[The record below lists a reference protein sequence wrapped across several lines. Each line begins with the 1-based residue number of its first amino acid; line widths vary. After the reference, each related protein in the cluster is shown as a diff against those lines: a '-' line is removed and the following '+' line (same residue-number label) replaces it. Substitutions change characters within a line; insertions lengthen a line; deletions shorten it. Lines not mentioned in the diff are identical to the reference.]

1 MSRDLP
7 LGAAPSIVAC
17 VRIGACFVWALG
29 TAISV
34 RGQTAAIEVGQ
45 SAGVSTE
52 SIASAAVQVRGLA
65 EPVRGLRLHVE
76 GSWGDRSRPESN
88 FQSDVFGTAYPY
100 GGKAQVI
107 EAYAEWDRL
116 GHGLRAV
123 KGGRYRTP
131 FGLSSASDHA
141 YIGFLRPPLIRYGG
155 YYALSSG
162 YLEHGVDVLVGVPW
176 LSAELSVGRP
186 ADVGDA
192 IRHDGVNRVG
202 RVQASVG
209 SLIVGSSY
217 IDTNPYNPRRFARGR
232 ARFSG
237 IDARWMFRGVQL
249 RGEWIDGQPFD
260 GTRTAGG
267 YVDAIVHTRAM
278 GPVTALARVERLGY
292 DTTSP
297 RRLFTRRFGGAVR
310 VRAWQQ
316 LSVSAGVSHQRGQ
329 LTQRRPTAFDIGVT
343 WALRKDVLVAP

>member
-1 MSRDLP
+1 MGCDLS
-7 LGAAPSIVAC
+7 LASARS
-17 VRIGACFVWALG
+17 IGACLRVGACLAGALG
-29 TAISV
+29 TATIV

-45 SAGVSTE
+45 SAGASTE
-52 SIASAAVQVRGLA
+52 SIASAAVQIRGLA

-76 GSWGDRSRPESN
+76 GAWGDRSRPESTLP
-88 FQSDVFGTAYPY
+88 SDAFGTAYPY

-116 GHGLRAV
+116 GRGLRAI

-162 YLEHGVDVLVGVPW
+162 YLEHGLDVLVGVPW

-192 IRHDGVNRVG
+192 IRHEGVNRVG
-202 RVQASVG
+202 RIQASAD
-209 SLIVGSSY
+209 SLIVGASY
-217 IDTNPYNPRRFARGR
+217 IDTNPYNPRRFASGR

-237 IDARWMFRGVQL
+237 VDARWMHRGVQL

-267 YVDAIVHTRAM
+267 YVDAIVHTRTM
-278 GPVTALARVERLGY
+278 GPVTALARAERLGY

-297 RRLFTRRFGGAVR
+297 RRLFTRRVGGAVR
-310 VRAWQQ
+310 VRAWQH
-316 LSVSAGVSHQRGQ
+316 LSVSGGFSHQRGQ
-329 LTQRRPTAFDIGVT
+329 LTQRRRTAFDIGAT
-343 WALRKDVLVAP
+343 WALRKDLSVAP